1 MSSIH
6 VNYLLLCYCPS
17 NRDTSLDQRQTDRQT
32 TRRCWS
38 IYHPNLAA
46 IQFISISDFSLS
58 FILLLRLSTLS
69 RLTQSRQWQFNVSF
83 KSLQLRHPSRNKVYF
98 NPPADFPLW
107 RGDSLVACF
116 VANPLWIFWASAVEL
131 PRLIRSFELLLDT
144 RLTNLIKTTACGGVR
159 AAVVVFVLEWKFISV
174 HAIRWMALKK

>member
-83 KSLQLRHPSRNKVYF
+83 VSGSVSSSAIHRVIKYILIHLLIFRYGEVIR
-98 NPPADFPLW
+98 W
-107 RGDSLVACF
+107 WLV
-116 VANPLWIFWASAVEL
+116 LS
-131 PRLIRSFELLLDT
+131 LIRCEFSG
-144 RLTNLIKTTACGGVR
+144 RR
-159 AAVVVFVLEWKFISV
+159 
-174 HAIRWMALKK
+174 RWSCHG